1 MERERKGVR
10 VGRRRCFH
18 VRMDVRELLN
28 QLLVLNDPMPFH
40 FSFEVFGMIRYPSV
54 CQYIMER

>member
-40 FSFEVFGMIRYPSV
+40 SSFEVFSMIT
-54 CQYIMER
+54 